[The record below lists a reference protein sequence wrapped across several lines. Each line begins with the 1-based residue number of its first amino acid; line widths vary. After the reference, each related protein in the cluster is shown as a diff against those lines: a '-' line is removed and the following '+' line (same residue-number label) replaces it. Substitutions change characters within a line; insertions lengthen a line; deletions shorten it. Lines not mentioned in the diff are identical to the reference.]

1 MSDLKIELDCP
12 ICMATYTDLN
22 DIIISPFCNHALC
35 GVCYTTLN
43 NGDNFNSKYRGR
55 DMPPEEKQKYK
66 HLENNTCK
74 CPLCRKPF
82 VNPKELMFKQNQ
94 VRASQAHRHQQAQQL
109 PPQINITTTTIQG
122 RDPRIIPRQPTNQ
135 GANRVPVNIR
145 DLPIPNLQPQP
156 IAPPQ
161 PVIQVQ
167 VNAPQNN
174 QNPHR
179 SFGYENQAR
188 PRCLTQTCNTP
199 RGTQRKC
206 PNHRGVPCCRVCDTC
221 FICKGILSRI
231 PTLNNTSVITNP
243 DPSIQH
249 RIQL

>member
-43 NGDNFNSKYRGR
+43 NGDNFTSKYRGR
-55 DMPPEEKQKYK
+55 DMPPEEKQKYR

-94 VRASQAHRHQQAQQL
+94 QQASRNQLARQLHQQAQQL
-109 PPQINITTTTIQG
+109 PPAVIIQANI
-122 RDPRIIPRQPTNQ
+122 PTPPAPNQ

-156 IAPPQ
+156 IAPP
-161 PVIQVQ
+161 VIQVQ
-167 VNAPQNN
+167 VQNNNNN

>member
-1 MSDLKIELDCP
+1 MVIQVNIGDE
-12 ICMATYTDLN
+12 IC
-22 DIIISPFCNHALC
+22 
-35 GVCYTTLN
+35 
-43 NGDNFNSKYRGR
+43 
-55 DMPPEEKQKYK
+55 PPEEKQKYR

-94 VRASQAHRHQQAQQL
+94 RQASLAQRLHQQSQQL
-109 PPQINITTTTIQG
+109 PPQVIIQANI
-122 RDPRIIPRQPTNQ
+122 PQPPAPNQ

-156 IAPPQ
+156 IAPP
-161 PVIQVQ
+161 PVIRVQVQ
-167 VNAPQNN
+167 NNNNNN